1 MGKIFTT
8 ETSDTINVAMTV
20 EPKFYDDRFIAE
32 VQSADLKVWNEK
44 DRIFCSIETF
54 LEILDTEDSTNTAL
68 LLIKESKV
76 ALPSLSK
83 QITYHGNDSFVS
95 IESTT
100 AENEQSKEIIKDV
113 IDRWLE
119 IYIQIEGI

>member
-1 MGKIFTT
+1 MEKIFTT
-8 ETSDTINVAMTV
+8 EASDTINVAMTV
-20 EPKFYDDRFIAE
+20 DPTCYDDKYTVE

-44 DRIFCSIETF
+44 ERIFCLVEVI
-54 LEILDTEDSTNTAL
+54 LELLDTEDLRNTAL
-68 LLIKESKV
+68 LLLKESKV

-95 IESTT
+95 IDSLT
-100 AENEQSKEIIKDV
+100 AESEQSREEIKDV

-119 IYIQIEGI
+119 IDIKIEGI